1 MEASCILFNTGRET
15 AHSEDEESEK
25 GLKGMK
31 LKKWLTGVLAAAM
44 ALSLAACSDGG
55 AESADAGSEDSITLG
70 FAQVGSESE
79 WRTANTDNIKA
90 AAEAAGVTLQF
101 SDAQQKQENQIKAIR
116 SFIASDVDVI
126 SFCPIVETGWDTVLQ
141 EAKDAGIP
149 VVLVDRGVTADPSL
163 YVTHIFADALKEGA
177 NAFNWVD
184 EYMTAEGKTP
194 RAGGDQ
200 FQVIA
205 GPCSVEGEN
214 LIRIARRVKAAGT
227 VGSSVAADRLQ
238 GFTDAMAES
247 PNSGKYNV
255 ICSQTGEYTRAKGM
269 EVMESFLKSDGD
281 KIDILFSCN
290 GDMALGAIQ
299 AIEAAGLKPGE
310 DIVIVSIDAAK
321 GEFNAMIEGK
331 MNCAVEH
338 TPNFG
343 ETLMET
349 AKKIV
354 AGEEVPATIEL
365 EEGIFPADIAEQEM
379 PNRTY

>member
-1 MEASCILFNTGRET
+1 
-15 AHSEDEESEK
+15 
-25 GLKGMK
+25 MK
-31 LKKWLTGVLAAAM
+31 LKKFLASILSLAM
-44 ALSLAACSDGG
+44 VLSLAACGGDSGEDAASGDGADGG
-55 AESADAGSEDSITLG
+55 EQSITLG

-90 AAEAAGVTLQF
+90 SAEEAGITLQF

-177 NAFNWVD
+177 NAFNWID
-184 EYMTAEGKTP
+184 EYMTSEGKTP

-200 FQVIA
+200 FQVAIL
-205 GPCSVEGEN
+205 E
-214 LIRIARRVKAAGT
+214 GT

-238 GFTDAMAES
+238 GFLDAMDASE
-247 PNSGKYNV
+247 NSAKYNV
-255 ICSQTGEYTRAKGM
+255 LCSQTGEYTRAKGM

-343 ETLMET
+343 PTLMET

-365 EEGIFPADIAEQEM
+365 EEGIYPADIAEQEL

>member
-1 MEASCILFNTGRET
+1 
-15 AHSEDEESEK
+15 
-25 GLKGMK
+25 MK
-31 LKKWLTGVLAAAM
+31 LKKFLASILSLAM
-44 ALSLAACSDGG
+44 VLSLAACGGDSGEDAASGDGADGG
-55 AESADAGSEDSITLG
+55 EQSITLG

-90 AAEAAGVTLQF
+90 SAEEAGITLQF

-163 YVTHIFADALKEGA
+163 YVTHIFADALKEGG
-177 NAFNWVD
+177 NAFNWID
-184 EYMTAEGKTP
+184 EYMTSEGKTP

-200 FQVIA
+200 FQVAIL
-205 GPCSVEGEN
+205 E
-214 LIRIARRVKAAGT
+214 GT

-238 GFTDAMAES
+238 GFLDAMDASE
-247 PNSGKYNV
+247 NSAKYNV
-255 ICSQTGEYTRAKGM
+255 LCSQTGEYTRAKGM

-343 ETLMET
+343 PTLMET

-354 AGEEVPATIEL
+354 AGEEVPSTIEL
-365 EEGIFPADIAEQEM
+365 EEGIYPADIAEQEL

>member
-163 YVTHIFADALKEGA
+163 CDPHLCRRPEG
-177 NAFNWVD
+177 
-184 EYMTAEGKTP
+184 GC
-194 RAGGDQ
+194 Q
-200 FQVIA
+200 
-205 GPCSVEGEN
+205 C
-214 LIRIARRVKAAGT
+214 
-227 VGSSVAADRLQ
+227 LQ
-238 GFTDAMAES
+238 
-247 PNSGKYNV
+247 
-255 ICSQTGEYTRAKGM
+255 
-269 EVMESFLKSDGD
+269 
-281 KIDILFSCN
+281 
-290 GDMALGAIQ
+290 LG
-299 AIEAAGLKPGE
+299 
-310 DIVIVSIDAAK
+310 
-321 GEFNAMIEGK
+321 
-331 MNCAVEH
+331 
-338 TPNFG
+338 
-343 ETLMET
+343 
-349 AKKIV
+349 
-354 AGEEVPATIEL
+354 
-365 EEGIFPADIAEQEM
+365 
-379 PNRTY
+379 

>member
-1 MEASCILFNTGRET
+1 
-15 AHSEDEESEK
+15 
-25 GLKGMK
+25 MK

-126 SFCPIVETGWDTVLQ
+126 SFCPIVETGWD
-141 EAKDAGIP
+141 
-149 VVLVDRGVTADPSL
+149 RGVTADPSL

-200 FQVIA
+200 FQVAIL
-205 GPCSVEGEN
+205 E
-214 LIRIARRVKAAGT
+214 GT

-365 EEGIFPADIAEQEM
+365 EEGIFPADIAEQEL